1 MEIIISGVIAA
12 LLVGLDQLT
21 KFLAELFLKASDN
34 IVIIDNIIE
43 LTFSYNT
50 GAAFSMF
57 ENFPYFPLLISI
69 IGVLAIPYFF
79 KFVSFKRRP
88 LYTIALMLVYAGTW
102 GNFIDR
108 LLTILGLKE
117 GVVDFFNF
125 LFMKFAVFNVADIY
139 LTVGMA
145 LLCVYVF
152 FFEHKDP
159 IVLFPKKEKGE
170 VSDGEDNNQI

>member
-1 MEIIISGVIAA
+1 MELVISGIIVA

-21 KFLAELFLKASDN
+21 KYLAELFLKASDS
-34 IVIIDNIIE
+34 IVLIDNVIE

-69 IGVLAIPYFF
+69 IGIILIPYFF
-79 KFVSFKRRP
+79 KFISFKNRP
-88 LYTIALMLVYAGTW
+88 LYTISLIMVYAGTW

-108 LLTILGLKE
+108 FLAAINVKE

-125 LFMKFAVFNVADIY
+125 LFMKFAIFNVADIY
-139 LTVGMA
+139 LTVGMV

-152 FFEHKDP
+152 FFEHKNP
-159 IVLFPKKEKGE
+159 IVLFPKKNKGD
-170 VSDGEDNNQI
+170 VSNGEDDNQI

>member
-1 MEIIISGVIAA
+1 MEIIISGVIVAI
-12 LLVGLDQLT
+12 LVGLDQLT
-21 KFLAELFLKASDN
+21 KCLAELFLKASDS
-34 IVIIDNIIE
+34 IVIIDNVIE

-57 ENFPYFPLLISI
+57 EDFPYFPLLISI
-69 IGVLAIPYFF
+69 IGVIAIPYFF

-88 LYTIALMLVYAGTW
+88 LYTIALILVYAGTW

-108 LLTILGLKE
+108 LLTVLGLKE

-125 LFMKFAVFNVADIY
+125 LFMNFAVFNVADIY

-145 LLCVYVF
+145 LLCIYVF

-159 IVLFPKKEKGE
+159 IVLFPKKDKG
-170 VSDGEDNNQI
+170 VISDGEDNNKV

>member
-88 LYTIALMLVYAGTW
+88 LYTIALILVYAGTW

-108 LLTILGLKE
+108 LLTVLGLKE

-170 VSDGEDNNQI
+170 VSDGEDNNKI

>member
-88 LYTIALMLVYAGTW
+88 LYTIALILVYAGTW

-108 LLTILGLKE
+108 LLTVLGLKE

-145 LLCVYVF
+145 LLCIYVF

-170 VSDGEDNNQI
+170 VSDGEDNNKI

>member
-88 LYTIALMLVYAGTW
+88 LYTIALILVYAGTW

-108 LLTILGLKE
+108 LLTVLGLKE

-145 LLCVYVF
+145 LLCIYVF

>member
-1 MEIIISGVIAA
+1 MEIIISAVIVA

-21 KFLAELFLKASDN
+21 KFLAELFLKASDS
-34 IVIIDNIIE
+34 IVIIDNVIE

-69 IGVLAIPYFF
+69 IGVIVIPYFF

-108 LLTILGLKE
+108 LLTVLGLKE

-125 LFMKFAVFNVADIY
+125 LFRFYRNHYIHLFSIISKPLLPKQQY
-139 LTVGMA
+139 L
-145 LLCVYVF
+145 
-152 FFEHKDP
+152 
-159 IVLFPKKEKGE
+159 
-170 VSDGEDNNQI
+170 QIFLVQQL